1 MSDELTT
8 IEINL
13 QPETIDEGYLSA
25 LGGQLQVLL
34 QTMFGGGV
42 VPTRV
47 RGSRGS
53 VSSFARALGNEKKYI
68 EALTKFGL
76 TDPRTL
82 GSRHKL
88 EKAVAGFER
97 VTGIKWPFK

>member
-1 MSDELTT
+1 MSDQLTT

-13 QPETIDEGYLSA
+13 EPETIDEGYLSA
-25 LGGQLQVLL
+25 LGGQLQILL

-42 VPTRV
+42 VPTKI
-47 RGSRGS
+47 RGSRSS
-53 VSSFARALGNEKKYI
+53 VSSFAKALGNEKNYI

-82 GSRHKL
+82 NNRHKL
-88 EKAVAGFER
+88 ERAIAGFEKQ
-97 VTGIKWPFK
+97 TGIKWPFK

>member
-8 IEINL
+8 LEINL
-13 QPETIDEGYLSA
+13 EPETIDEGYLSA
-25 LGGQLQVLL
+25 LGGQLQILL

-42 VPTRV
+42 VPTRI
-47 RGSRGS
+47 RGTKSA
-53 VSSFARALGNEKKYI
+53 VESFARALGNEKRYI

-82 GSRHKL
+82 NNRHKL
-88 EKAVAGFER
+88 ERAIAGFER
-97 VTGIKWPFK
+97 QTGIKWPFK